1 MIYGR
6 SRDIGLD
13 SRPIIIE
20 QHYAG
25 NRSLRERADDN
36 RESGLSLAL
45 SDFDDASILSRD
57 ARKVRGGVRRVQP
70 RTKSRVYCDNVATGQ
85 NGVYWRSGHSH
96 PWCPMEKWPHRLR
109 HDRRD
114 RVVAGGH
121 SDVELS
127 FRIRRCSQAG

>member
-85 NGVYWRSGHSH
+85 NGVY
-96 PWCPMEKWPHRLR
+96 
-109 HDRRD
+109 
-114 RVVAGGH
+114 
-121 SDVELS
+121 
-127 FRIRRCSQAG
+127 